1 MEEKMENLNLKFLK
15 DDKEVEDVFLALLE
29 EKLISLESIENQTEK
44 IVKKA
49 IKASPKNILFIEKQE
64 DYYDLIKKEVK
75 KDGILLKFVKEAQQT
90 EELILL
96 ALKQNIEASK
106 FISSPLQKNNKAIR
120 SFIKEK
126 NLAFLAIMDS
136 SNFSI

>member
-49 IKASPKNILFIEKQE
+49 IKASPKNILFIEKQKDFYE
-64 DYYDLIKKEVK
+64 LIKKEVK
-75 KDGILLKFVKEAQQT
+75 KDGMLLKFVKEPQQT
-90 EELILL
+90 EELILI